1 MSATTVREQFSPHH
15 PVARPGERIVD
26 IYAHRLF
33 YDLSAP
39 KRSSKFF
46 DRWVHDFKKKIED
59 LKADGCTLVFT
70 NGAYWAKS
78 SRASYAFT
86 VYNTHSWNDH
96 YGWCPAGSSF
106 DSELAALEEAVQ
118 WVVINNIQSPV
129 FFVDSKSVLTSFLDL
144 DSHSSQMASI
154 RINMILK
161 DHLSTTDNILS
172 FAYCPSH
179 VGIEGNERTDRLT
192 KEGAAIGPTTPLKI
206 LRSNFIGQ
214 FKREMTTHWRVVAT
228 SHTYKG
234 RSWLPIKR
242 RGRKFKPDVTNKAC
256 KNFFTTLAGNDITTI
271 SRMARALTNHAPTGE
286 YRQRF
291 HPNEPTFC
299 KTCGPETEHTRNHV
313 FFACP
318 QYEPLATSLTD
329 WKSIRRNDKSWK
341 AFFQANPSAFTFG
354 DLPDDVH

>member
-1 MSATTVREQFSPHH
+1 MFLPIT
-15 PVARPGERIVD
+15 GER
-26 IYAHRLF
+26 
-33 YDLSAP
+33 
-39 KRSSKFF
+39 
-46 DRWVHDFKKKIED
+46 
-59 LKADGCTLVFT
+59 G
-70 NGAYWAKS
+70 
-78 SRASYAFT
+78 T
-86 VYNTHSWNDH
+86 VYSRDSLENSTWRGPRAPRRPTTTTRRHRMRGVHNRKVMVRSQDATA
-96 YGWCPAGSSF
+96 PSS
-106 DSELAALEEAVQ
+106 SSTAM
-118 WVVINNIQSPV
+118 
-129 FFVDSKSVLTSFLDL
+129 SFLNL

-154 RINMILK
+154 RINIILK
-161 DHLSTTDNILS
+161 DHLATTDNILS

-179 VGIEGNERTDRLT
+179 VGINGNERADRLT
-192 KEGAAIGPTTPLKI
+192 KQGATIGPATPLKI

-214 FKREMTTHWRVVAT
+214 FKRDMTTHWRILAT
-228 SHTYKG
+228 SQSYKG

-256 KNFFTTLAGNDITTI
+256 KTFFTTLARNDITTI
-271 SRMARALTNHAPTGE
+271 SRMARTLTNHAPTGE
-286 YRQRF
+286 YRRRF

-318 QYEPLATSLTD
+318 QYESLAASLTD